1 MKIVVT
7 GTRGIPNI
15 MGGVETHC
23 EELFPRIAK
32 RGFDVTVIRR
42 TDYVKDDLKEW
53 KGVRL
58 VNIDSPK
65 KKSFEAII
73 HTFRAINEAKRL
85 KADILHIHAIGPALL
100 VPYAKMLGMKVVFT
114 HHGPDYD
121 RDKWGFAAK
130 TMLKL
135 GERMGCM
142 FADEVIVISDV
153 IRNLIKRKYNRTSH
167 VHLIYNGVSQPE
179 ICDYPE
185 YFNELGIEKGKYI
198 LGMCR
203 FVPEKNLHHLVEAFT
218 KVKSRNE
225 VEDIKLVLAGDT
237 DFEDDYSRN
246 LKEMARKNGVV
257 LTGFI
262 KGKKLHSL
270 LTNCLCYCLPSSH
283 EGLPIALLEAMSYGV
298 KVIVSDIPANKE
310 VGLPESDYFPVGNVD
325 ALTEKLKTVVNQPL
339 QHIDYD
345 MKKYDWEKIADQV
358 RDVYWR
364 NRGGSRTISASLYKS

>member
-23 EELFPRIAK
+23 EELFPRLAK

-42 TDYVKDDLKEW
+42 TNYVKDELKEW
-53 KGVRL
+53 EGVKL

-65 KKSFEAII
+65 KKSFEAIT

-85 KADILHIHAIGPALL
+85 KVDILHIHAIGPALL

-142 FADEVIVISDV
+142 FADEVIVISEV
-153 IRNLIKRKYNRTSH
+153 IRNLIKRKYNRTQH

-185 YFNELGIEKGKYI
+185 YFQELGIEKGKYV

-203 FVPEKNLHHLVEAFT
+203 FVPEKNLHHLVAAFE
-218 KVKSRNE
+218 KVKGQYP
-225 VEDIKLVLAGDT
+225 DMGIKLVLAGDT
-237 DFEDDYSRN
+237 DFEDDYSRG

-262 KGKKLHSL
+262 KGRKLHSL
-270 LTNCLCYCLPSSH
+270 LTNCRCYCLPSSH

-298 KVIVSDIPANKE
+298 KVIVSDIPANLE
-310 VGLPESDYFPVGNVD
+310 VGLDKEDYFPVGDID
-325 ALTEKLKTVVNQPL
+325 ALANKLKAVIEQPL
-339 QHIDYD
+339 QHINYD
-345 MKKYDWEKIADQV
+345 MKKYDWEMIADQV
-358 RDVYWR
+358 ANVYHELR
-364 NRGGSRTISASLYKS
+364 

>member
-42 TDYVKDDLKEW
+42 TNYVKDGLTEW
-53 KGVRL
+53 KGVKL

-121 RDKWGFAAK
+121 RDKWGLAAK

-218 KVKSRNE
+218 KIKSRNE
-225 VEDIKLVLAGDT
+225 AEDIKLVLAGDT

-246 LKEMARKNGVV
+246 LKEMVRKNRAV

-325 ALTEKLKTVVNQPL
+325 ALTEKLKTVMNQPL

-345 MKKYDWEKIADQV
+345 MKKYDWEKIADHV
-358 RDVYWR
+358 ADMYL
-364 NRGGSRTISASLYKS
+364 GLSEK

>member
-23 EELFPRIAK
+23 EELFPRIAA

-42 TDYVKDDLKEW
+42 SSYVRDNLTEW
-53 KGVRL
+53 KGVKL
-58 VNIDSPK
+58 VDIESPK

-85 KADILHIHAIGPALL
+85 GADILHIHAIGPALL

-153 IRNLIKRKYNRTSH
+153 IRNLIKRKYNRTKH

-179 ICDYPE
+179 ICGYPE
-185 YFNELGIEKGKYI
+185 YFQKLGIEKGKYI

-203 FVPEKNLHHLVEAFT
+203 LVPEKNLHHLIEAYV
-218 KVKSRNE
+218 KVREQMSDT
-225 VEDIKLVLAGDT
+225 DIKLVLAGDT
-237 DFEDDYSRN
+237 DFEDDYSRS
-246 LKEMARKNGVV
+246 LKEMASKNSVV

-262 KGKKLHSL
+262 KGRKLHSL
-270 LTNCLCYCLPSSH
+270 LTNCRCYCLPSSH

-298 KVIVSDIPANKE
+298 KVIVSDIPANLE
-310 VGLPESDYFPVGNVD
+310 VGLDKEDYFPVGDVD
-325 ALTEKLKTVVNQPL
+325 ALAEKLKTVIQQPL
-339 QHIDYD
+339 QHIVYD

-358 RDVYWR
+358 ADIY
-364 NRGGSRTISASLYKS
+364 YKC

>member
-23 EELFPRIAK
+23 EELFPRIAA

-42 TDYVKDDLKEW
+42 SSYVRDSLTEW
-53 KGVRL
+53 KNVKL
-58 VNIDSPK
+58 VDIASPK

-73 HTFRAINEAKRL
+73 HTFRAINEAKRIG
-85 KADILHIHAIGPALL
+85 ADILHIHAIGPALL
-100 VPYAKMLGMKVVFT
+100 VPYAKMLDMKVVFT

-153 IRNLIKRKYNRTSH
+153 IRNLIKQKYNRTQH

-185 YFNELGIEKGKYI
+185 YFQELGIKKGKYI

-203 FVPEKNLHHLVEAFT
+203 FVPEKNLHHLIEAYI
-218 KVKSRNE
+218 KVKEQNPD
-225 VEDIKLVLAGDT
+225 VDIKLVLAGDT

-246 LKEMARKNGVV
+246 LKEMARKSSVV

-262 KGKKLHSL
+262 KGRKLHSL

-298 KVIVSDIPANKE
+298 KVIVSDISANKE
-310 VGLPESDYFPVGNVD
+310 VGLPESDYFPVGNVSM
-325 ALTEKLKTVVNQPL
+325 LTEKLESVIEQPL

-358 RDVYWR
+358 TNVYKE
-364 NRGGSRTISASLYKS
+364 LK

>member
-23 EELFPRIAK
+23 EELFPRLAS

-42 TDYVKDDLKEW
+42 SAYVHDGQEEW
-53 KGVRL
+53 RGVRL
-58 VNIDSPK
+58 LDVPSPK

-73 HTFRAINEAKRL
+73 HTFRAINEARRL
-85 KADILHIHAIGPALL
+85 GADILHIHAIGPALL
-100 VPYAKMLGMKVVFT
+100 VPYAKMLGMKIVFT

-142 FADEVIVISDV
+142 FADDVIAISDV

-179 ICDYPE
+179 PCGYPE
-185 YFNELGIEKGKYI
+185 YFSELGIEKGRYI

-203 FVPEKNLHHLVEAFT
+203 FVPEKNLHHLISAYAL
-218 KVKSRNE
+218 VKNEESRGKK
-225 VEDIKLVLAGDT
+225 DSGIKLVLAGDT
-237 DFEDDYSRN
+237 DFEDDYSRG
-246 LKEMARKNGVV
+246 LKETARKNGVV
-257 LTGFI
+257 LTGFV

-270 LTNCLCYCLPSSH
+270 LTNCRCYCLPSSH

-298 KVIVSDIPANKE
+298 KVVVSDIPANLE

-325 ALTEKLKTVVNQPL
+325 ALADKLQAVINQPL
-339 QHIDYD
+339 QHFDYD
-345 MKKYDWEKIADQV
+345 MHKYDWEKIADQV
-358 RDVYWR
+358 TDVYL
-364 NRGGSRTISASLYKS
+364 GLSKE